1 MEVIV
6 GKTNQDF
13 IDDTYYSYGYYF
25 GEITVDPSNENIIY
39 VMGVPLLKSSD
50 GGKTFNISIKKTF
63 MLMPC
68 AVGNPNDSNH
78 IINGNDG
85 GINMSFDG
93 GEHWQKLNQP
103 KVGQFYTVN
112 VDLKTPYNV
121 YGGLQDNGVWMA
133 KNNTIENKAWEQNG
147 KNPWTNIMG
156 GDGMQIQIDHRNP
169 SKIITGYQFGN
180 YYRLDLDKKKK
191 NQY

>member
-1 MEVIV
+1 
-6 GKTNQDF
+6 
-13 IDDTYYSYGYYF
+13 
-25 GEITVDPSNENIIY
+25 
-39 VMGVPLLKSSD
+39 
-50 GGKTFNISIKKTF
+50 
-63 MLMPC
+63 
-68 AVGNPNDSNH
+68 
-78 IINGNDG
+78 
-85 GINMSFDG
+85 MSFDG

-180 YYRLDLDKKKK
+180 YYRLDLDKKKRSSIK
-191 NQY
+191 PKHKLGEAPLRFNWQTPVLLSPHNQDILYLGSNKLHRSFDQGDHWEPLVMTLLKIP